1 MPWTGFM
8 ERTPRPKAN
17 QLAGA
22 RQVSEAKILSI
33 SETLL
38 VGSPF
43 TVHWL
48 LKLGTEVRYL
58 IPDYK

>member
-1 MPWTGFM
+1 M